1 VTWSIDLPIR
11 DRDEPLDVD
20 AISDLPQA
28 LTPGPR
34 REMAR
39 DALLHAR
46 FSGLTTVGEA
56 HDEIAKLDAAGR
68 RRALDALRWRAGLDS
83 IEDIEVRERLEVANT
98 GARLTASSESPWQ
111 VCPAD
116 GCGEI
121 PINELGAPIPVDV
134 KRWWCPTHLH
144 LASEG
149 DMAPRPSR
157 LRIMPGGAIVEVDE
171 APEAREAAAA
181 ASRSAQFEAQQADR
195 RLEAEQ
201 RAAAQR
207 ALDEQ
212 FEAETRI

>member
-1 VTWSIDLPIR
+1 MPCSTRASPVSRPWGKHMMRSP
-11 DRDEPLDVD
+11 
-20 AISDLPQA
+20 S
-28 LTPGPR
+28 LTPPG
-34 REMAR
+34 
-39 DALLHAR
+39 
-46 FSGLTTVGEA
+46 
-56 HDEIAKLDAAGR
+56 AAG
-68 RRALDALRWRAGLDS
+68 
-83 IEDIEVRERLEVANT
+83 
-98 GARLTASSESPWQ
+98 
-111 VCPAD
+111 

-212 FEAETRI
+212 F